1 MRTAAPDI
9 FPYLS
14 NWISTNLPKRLKNST
29 CLSIRLKKQTVY
41 LYCRFFFPAA
51 VTDSRVHLELLF
63 FTVFA
68 LPNASSTGLDYV
80 HSTRT
85 RIEGV
90 SADAEIGEEKKM
102 WKDDQF
108 SPTSRTCCSTVR
120 PSVPDLPPMN
130 ARYLMSIFVVSV
142 LPAPLSPLTKMDWL
156 PWSLISALKLLPT
169 TRKNAGRSSEA
180 MKLLQRF
187 WLQQQNTH
195 GPVTGV
201 CDGEEMGAELPKGGA
216 LVLLHHVH
224 VIQMRQPL
232 ERVHRNQ
239 DVPGVRL
246 PCQHCQLSWK
256 PGTTALLAV
265 LDRKKIEAEV
275 SGRQRY
281 SRISRWGHTGRRGCA
296 GPLARGGMPA
306 SSCRPLPMAAP
317 PCPWGIC
324 YQG

>member
-1 MRTAAPDI
+1 
-9 FPYLS
+9 
-14 NWISTNLPKRLKNST
+14 
-29 CLSIRLKKQTVY
+29 
-41 LYCRFFFPAA
+41 
-51 VTDSRVHLELLF
+51 
-63 FTVFA
+63 
-68 LPNASSTGLDYV
+68 
-80 HSTRT
+80 
-85 RIEGV
+85 
-90 SADAEIGEEKKM
+90 M

-265 LDRKKIEAEV
+265 LGRKKIEAEV